1 MTPALWPPTAALIA
15 VVRRRRKNTVL
26 PLLIVAIALIAG
38 FIEPRFWTV
47 DNLVNL
53 ARQIVPLLI
62 ISVGQAFAL
71 ISGGLDLALAAVMS
85 LSGVGGTLAMKHSG
99 IAAGISLMIAIGI
112 VAGLLSGAIIAYF
125 RTTPLVVTLGILSVA
140 QAGALILS
148 NGTPIYDVPAGY
160 SQFVG
165 FDSFVGVPWS
175 VWIGAATALAGW
187 FLLRHT
193 IFGRYVY
200 AIGSNE
206 SAAMKSGVNVRLYK
220 MLVYAVSGLCVAVAA
235 VVLTA
240 WVGSAQ
246 PIAAPDI
253 TLQSLAAVIL
263 GGVAL
268 TGGRGSMLQVIY
280 GVTMLSMLSN
290 VMNMIGVSTY
300 FQTLVIG
307 IVIILAVVLDRLRLS
322 ESD

>member
-1 MTPALWPPTAALIA
+1 
-15 VVRRRRKNTVL
+15 
-26 PLLIVAIALIAG
+26 
-38 FIEPRFWTV
+38 
-47 DNLVNL
+47 
-53 ARQIVPLLI
+53 
-62 ISVGQAFAL
+62 
-71 ISGGLDLALAAVMS
+71 
-85 LSGVGGTLAMKHSG
+85 
-99 IAAGISLMIAIGI
+99 
-112 VAGLLSGAIIAYF
+112 
-125 RTTPLVVTLGILSVA
+125 
-140 QAGALILS
+140 
-148 NGTPIYDVPAGY
+148 
-160 SQFVG
+160 
-165 FDSFVGVPWS
+165 
-175 VWIGAATALAGW
+175 
-187 FLLRHT
+187 
-193 IFGRYVY
+193 
-200 AIGSNE
+200 
-206 SAAMKSGVNVRLYK
+206 
-220 MLVYAVSGLCVAVAA
+220 LCAAVAA
-235 VVLTA
+235 IVLTA